1 MRMRQIIAPTSHPHV
16 LELTI
21 DPVDLRRIQHIVD
34 EDRAL
39 RLLDVADGEPDR
51 WVVRLGCASKQV
63 REQFLNR
70 WE

>member
-1 MRMRQIIAPTSHPHV
+1 MREITAPASHPHV
-16 LELTI
+16 LEVLI

-34 EDRAL
+34 EDRTL
-39 RLLDVADGEPDR
+39 RLLDVADAEPDQ

-63 REQFLNR
+63 RQRFLSR